1 VVNLLLLVPLSIL
14 TVGVIAVE
22 VLAGWVGDE
31 ATRTVAALRGF
42 RDLRPALV
50 ELREE
55 TARARALA
63 EYLRQTDR

>member
-1 VVNLLLLVPLSIL
+1 MNLLLLVPLTIL
-14 TVGVIAVE
+14 TVGIVAVM
-22 VLAGWVGDE
+22 VLAGRVGDE
-31 ATRTVAALRGF
+31 ATRAVAALRGF

-63 EYLRQTDR
+63 EHLRQTDR

>member
-1 VVNLLLLVPLSIL
+1 MNLLLLLPLAIL
-14 TVGVIAVE
+14 TVGIVAV
-22 VLAGWVGDE
+22 VMLAGRVGDE
-31 ATRTVAALRGF
+31 ATRAVAALRGF

-63 EYLRQTDR
+63 EHLRQIDR